1 MKAGVAAISFSAGSL
16 RRRLII
22 WLLLPLLLL
31 VALNTWSIYRNALTA
46 ADLAYDRSLLATAR
60 ALAERISVVEGKLSV
75 DVPYLALDSF
85 ETDTLGRLYYKV
97 TGVNGEYIAGY
108 EDLPGLPPRLPRSK
122 IYPALVH
129 FFDADYH
136 AQALR
141 IAALHQPVYDD
152 QMRGIALVQVAETI
166 DARRGMSRQI
176 LIDTLSRQAI
186 LVLAVLLLVLA
197 ALHYTLKPLQQL
209 SRDVAA
215 RSSDNLSDLDV
226 KLAPQEVGPLVQ
238 AMNTY
243 IARLN
248 TLIQG
253 QRRFIADASHQLRT
267 PLTILKT
274 QTELALRN
282 PAASAWYSALEANE
296 KTTDHAINLAN
307 RLLTLARAEQATQE
321 MQLLDLKLIA
331 AEVCLE
337 FASQA
342 VRREIDLS
350 LDAEGEFLVRGH
362 ALLLHEMLSNL
373 LDNALRYTP
382 LGGRVE
388 LGLQL
393 HAQSPQGVVLYLRD
407 TGPGIPDSERHLV
420 FQAFYRGQQQAHQS
434 GSGLGLAIVAEILA
448 LHEASIHLHKAN
460 DAAVLPALAL
470 APSLAD
476 TGLLVLIRFS
486 ASPTLTHTTQL

>member
-1 MKAGVAAISFSAGSL
+1 MKRSLLSAPDSAGSL

-60 ALAERISVVEGKLSV
+60 ALAERISVVDGKLSV

-85 ETDTLGRLYYKV
+85 ETDPLGRLYYKV
-97 TGVNGEYIAGY
+97 TGVNGEFIAGY
-108 EDLPGLPPRLPRSK
+108 DDLPALPARLARSK

-129 FFDADYH
+129 FFDADFH
-136 AQALR
+136 GQALR
-141 IAALHQPVYDD
+141 VAALHQPVYDD

-176 LIDTLSRQAI
+176 LIDTLSRQAM
-186 LVLAVLLLVLA
+186 LVLAVLILVLA
-197 ALHYTLKPLQQL
+197 ALHYTLRPLRQL
-209 SRDVAA
+209 SRDIAE

-226 KLAPQEVGPLVQ
+226 SLAPQEVRPLVQ

-248 TLIQG
+248 TLIQS

-267 PLTILKT
+267 PLAILKT
-274 QTELALRN
+274 QTELALRSQHSEDWQ
-282 PAASAWYSALEANE
+282 AALQANG

-307 RLLTLARAEQATQE
+307 RLLTMARAEQAPHE
-321 MQLLDLKLIA
+321 MQSLDLQQIA
-331 AEVCLE
+331 SEVCLE

-342 VRREIDLS
+342 VRRQIDLS
-350 LDAEGEFLVRGH
+350 LEAEGEFLIHGH
-362 ALLLHEMLSNL
+362 AMLLHEMLSNL

-382 LGGRVE
+382 QGGRVE
-388 LGLQL
+388 LGLLSQPG
-393 HAQSPQGVVLYLRD
+393 QIVFYLRD
-407 TGPGIPDSERHLV
+407 SGAGIPQAERALV
-420 FQAFYRGQQQAHQS
+420 FQAFYRGPQQSAAS
-434 GSGLGLAIVAEILA
+434 GSGLGLAIVYEILK
-448 LHEASIHLHKAN
+448 LHQASIQLY
-460 DAAVLPALAL
+460 DAADDAINQALAL
-470 APSLAD
+470 AEPAAK
-476 TGLLVLIRFS
+476 TGLLVVIQFQP
-486 ASPTLTHTTQL
+486 ASI

>member
-1 MKAGVAAISFSAGSL
+1 MKLSLAQAPDQAGSL
-16 RRRLII
+16 RSRLII

-60 ALAERISVVEGKLSV
+60 ALAERISVVDGKLSV

-108 EDLPGLPPRLPRSK
+108 DDLPGLPARLPRSK

-129 FFDADYH
+129 FFDADYQG
-136 AQALR
+136 QALR

-176 LIDTLSRQAI
+176 LIDTLSRQAF
-186 LVLAVLLLVLA
+186 LVVAVLLLVLA
-197 ALHYTLKPLQQL
+197 ALHYTLRPLQQL
-209 SRDVAA
+209 SREVAA

-226 KLAPQEVGPLVQ
+226 NLAHQEVRPLVL

-274 QTELALRN
+274 QAELALRSRL
-282 PAASAWYSALEANE
+282 PEDWQAALQAQA
-296 KTTDHAINLAN
+296 KTTDHAIHLAN
-307 RLLTLARAEQATQE
+307 RLLTLARAEQAPHE
-321 MQLLDLKLIA
+321 MAVIDLHQLA
-331 AEVCLE
+331 TTVCLE
-337 FASQA
+337 FAAAA
-342 VRREIDLS
+342 VRRDIDLS
-350 LDAEGEFLVRGH
+350 LEAEGEFTITGH
-362 ALLLHEMLSNL
+362 DLLLHEMLSNL
-373 LDNALRYTP
+373 LDNALCYTP
-382 LGGRVE
+382 NGGRVALSLSATE
-388 LGLQL
+388 SKVILQL
-393 HAQSPQGVVLYLRD
+393 QDS
-407 TGPGIPDSERHLV
+407 GPGIPQQERAQV
-420 FQAFYRGQQQAHQS
+420 FQAFYRGQQQMQNHA
-434 GSGLGLAIVAEILA
+434 GTGLGLAIVAEIIKLHQAEIELGEAHWKHADDIHAGLA
-448 LHEASIHLHKAN
+448 VTVCFHKA
-460 DAAVLPALAL
+460 
-470 APSLAD
+470 
-476 TGLLVLIRFS
+476 
-486 ASPTLTHTTQL
+486 